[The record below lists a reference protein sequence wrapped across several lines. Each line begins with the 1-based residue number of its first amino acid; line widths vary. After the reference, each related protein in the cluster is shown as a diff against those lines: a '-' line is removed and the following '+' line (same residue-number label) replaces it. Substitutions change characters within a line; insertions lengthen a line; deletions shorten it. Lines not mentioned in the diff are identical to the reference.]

1 MSLYNQWYHPYK
13 IARKYTRRVAYF
25 SMEFGI
31 DQALKIYSG
40 GLGFLAGSHMRSAHD
55 LRQNLIGVGILW
67 KYGYY
72 DQGRHEDMSMWPQF
86 IKKQYNFLEDT
97 GIRVQVLIH
106 GNPVWVQALVLKPET
121 FGSAPLYLL
130 TTDIPEN
137 DYLSRTITHKLYD
150 AVIATRIAQSLILG
164 IGGAKVVEALGGADI
179 YHLNEAHGLPLAF
192 ELFHQQPSLPEL
204 RKKLVFT
211 THTPEAAGNEEHDI
225 DLLNKMTFF
234 GPLTVEEARQL
245 TGIQGHIF
253 NYSLAALRMAKV
265 ANGVSQLHGEVSQ
278 LMWYEF
284 PGVCKIKAITN
295 SQNAAFWQDEGLRV
309 ACEQDDDKA
318 LAARKTF
325 LKQRLFQ
332 TVADQTGKIF
342 NPKVL
347 TLVWARRFATYKR
360 PDLLLHD
367 LHRFQDLLHQQ
378 ELPIQIIWAGKP
390 YPLDYGAIEV
400 FNHLVKLSYQMD
412 NFAVLT
418 GYEIEL
424 SRLLKE
430 GADVWLNTPRRPRE
444 ASGTSG
450 MTAAMNGA
458 INFSVQ
464 DGWIPEFGRHGE
476 NSFLLPIV
484 DATLADYMQNEMDYN
499 HLMHIL
505 EKEIM
510 PMYYHHPRKWMQI
523 LKQSMRDVVPMFDAN
538 RMADEYYT
546 KMYKI

>member
-13 IARKYTRRVAYF
+13 IARKYGKRVAYF

-31 DQALKIYSG
+31 HQALKVYSG

-55 LRQNLIGVGILW
+55 LRQNLIGIGILW

-72 DQGRHEDMSMWPQF
+72 DQMRHEDMSMWPQF
-86 IKKQYNFLEDT
+86 IKKQYDFLEDT
-97 GIRVQVLIH
+97 GIRVQVIIH
-106 GNPVWVQALVLKPET
+106 GNPVWVQALVLKPEI

-150 AVIATRIAQSLILG
+150 AVVATRIAQSLVLG

-179 YHLNEAHGLPLAF
+179 YHLNEAHALPAAF
-192 ELFHQQPSLPEL
+192 QLYHQQPILQEL
-204 RKKLVFT
+204 QKKLVFT
-211 THTPEAAGNEEHDI
+211 THTPEKAGNEEHDME
-225 DLLNKMTFF
+225 LLNKMTFF
-234 GPLTVEEARQL
+234 GPLSIEEVRHI
-245 TGIQGHIF
+245 TGIHGHIF

-265 ANGVSQLHGEVSQ
+265 ANGVSKLHGDVSR
-278 LMWYEF
+278 LMWYDF
-284 PGVCKIKAITN
+284 PHVCKIKAITN
-295 SQNAAFWQDEGLRV
+295 AQNASFWQDEAIRI
-309 ACEQDDDKA
+309 AFEQDDDKA
-318 LAARKTF
+318 LANRKKR
-325 LKQRLFQ
+325 LKQDLFQ
-332 TVADQTGKIF
+332 TVADQTGKLF
-342 NPKVL
+342 NPEVL
-347 TLVWARRFATYKR
+347 TVVWARRFATYKR
-360 PDLLLHD
+360 PDLILHD

-390 YPLDYGAIEV
+390 YPLDHGAIEV

-412 NFAVLT
+412 NIAVLT

-424 SRLLKE
+424 SRKLKE
-430 GADVWLNTPRRPRE
+430 GADIWLNTPRRPRE

-464 DGWIPEFGRHGE
+464 DGWIPEFGLHGE

-484 DATLADYMQNEMDYN
+484 DASLPDYMQDEIDYN
-499 HLMHIL
+499 HLMQIL

-510 PMYYHHPRKWMQI
+510 PTYYHQPKKWMEI
-523 LKQSMRDVVPMFDAN
+523 LKQSMRDVVPVFGAD
-538 RMADEYYT
+538 RMAEEYYT
-546 KMYKI
+546 KMYKY

>member
-13 IARKYTRRVAYF
+13 IARKYSKRVAYF

-31 DQALKIYSG
+31 HQSLKIYSG

-55 LRQNLIGVGILW
+55 LKQNLIGVGILW

-106 GNPVWVQALVLKPET
+106 GNPVWVQALVLKPEI

-150 AVIATRIAQSLILG
+150 AVVATRIAQSLILG
-164 IGGAKVVEALGGADI
+164 IGGAKVVAALGGADI

-192 ELFHQQPSLPEL
+192 ELFHQQPQLQEL
-204 RKKLVFT
+204 QKKLVFT
-211 THTPEAAGNEEHDI
+211 THTPEKAGNEEHDI

-234 GPLTVEEARQL
+234 GPLTVEEVRHL

-253 NYSLAALRMAKV
+253 SYSLAALRMAKV

-278 LMWYEF
+278 QMWYDF

-295 SQNAAFWQDEGLRV
+295 AQNALFWQDEDLRL

-318 LAARKTF
+318 LAARKKV
-325 LKQRLFQ
+325 LKENLFQ
-332 TVADQTGKIF
+332 TVADQTGKLF
-342 NPKVL
+342 NPEVF

-390 YPLDYGAIEV
+390 YPLDYGAIDV
-400 FNHLVKLSYQMD
+400 FNHLVKLSYQLD

-430 GADVWLNTPRRPRE
+430 GADVWLNTPRRP
-444 ASGTSG
+444 
-450 MTAAMNGA
+450 
-458 INFSVQ
+458 
-464 DGWIPEFGRHGE
+464 
-476 NSFLLPIV
+476 
-484 DATLADYMQNEMDYN
+484 
-499 HLMHIL
+499 
-505 EKEIM
+505 
-510 PMYYHHPRKWMQI
+510 
-523 LKQSMRDVVPMFDAN
+523 
-538 RMADEYYT
+538 
-546 KMYKI
+546 

>member
-13 IARKYTRRVAYF
+13 IARKYTKRVAYF

-31 DQALKIYSG
+31 HQALKIYSG

-106 GNPVWVQALVLKPET
+106 GNPVWVQALVLKPEI
-121 FGSAPLYLL
+121 FGSAPVYLL

-150 AVIATRIAQSLILG
+150 AVVATRIAQSLILG

-179 YHLNEAHGLPLAF
+179 YHLNEAHALPLAF
-192 ELFHQQPSLPEL
+192 ELFHRQPSLLEL
-204 RKKLVFT
+204 QKKLVFT
-211 THTPEAAGNEEHDI
+211 THTPEKAGNEEHDI

-234 GPLTVEEARQL
+234 GPLSVEEVRLL

-265 ANGVSQLHGEVSQ
+265 ANGVSKLHAEVSQ
-278 LMWYEF
+278 VMWYEF
-284 PGVCKIKAITN
+284 PDICKIKAITN
-295 SQNAAFWQDEGLRV
+295 AQNALFWQDVGMRT
-309 ACEQDDDKA
+309 ACEQDDDIA
-318 LAARKTF
+318 LAERKKV
-325 LKQRLFQ
+325 LKQVLFQ
-332 TVADQTGKIF
+332 TVADQTGKLF
-342 NPKVL
+342 NPEVL
-347 TLVWARRFATYKR
+347 TVVWARRFATYKR

-367 LHRFQDLLHQQ
+367 LHQFQDLLHQQ

-390 YPLDYGAIEV
+390 YPLDYGAIDV
-400 FNHLVKLSYQMD
+400 FNQLVKLSYQMD

-484 DATLADYMQNEMDYN
+484 DATLPDYLQNEMDYN

-510 PMYYHHPRKWMQI
+510 PTYYHHPKKWMQI
-523 LKQSMRDVVPMFDAN
+523 LKQSMRDVVPLFGAD

-546 KMYKI
+546 KMYKY